1 MKQNLFSLMI
11 LCGSLMSAQSYS
23 NGNLSTGATTSTSVA
38 APAGYTWSEIQA
50 ANTTYGVAGYSDGT
64 NVFRLS
70 DDFTVPAGESW
81 AISSVEVFAYQTGS
95 TVFPISQMN
104 LVLWNGSP
112 AAGGTVAFGDPTTN
126 IINVAGSSDSKMYRV
141 AASAVGTTRRIWQVK
156 ANVAKSLNPGTYWVD
171 YQLKATNSGAVFLP
185 PVTIVGSNGP
195 ADANAI
201 QANGGVWAPV
211 LDGGS
216 GVAQAMPFII
226 TYVATTLGTT
236 ETRQLDSRVVV
247 YPNPT
252 ADSFKLSLPLES
264 KNSKT
269 EVSIYDVTGKKVKSF
284 KMADSYNVSDLQ
296 KGMYLIKV
304 NDGQNIKA
312 TKLIKN

>member
-23 NGNLSTGATTSTSVA
+23 NGNLSTGATTSNSVA
-38 APAGYTWSEIQA
+38 APAGYTWSELQA
-50 ANTTYGVAGYSDGT
+50 ENTSYGVSGYTDGT
-64 NVFRLS
+64 NMFRLS
-70 DDFTVPAGESW
+70 DEFTVPAGESW
-81 AISSVEVFAYQTGS
+81 AVSSVEVFAYQTGS
-95 TVFPISQMN
+95 TSFPINQMN
-104 LVLWNGSP
+104 LLLWNGSP
-112 AAGGTVAFGDPTTN
+112 ASGGTVVFGDATTN
-126 IINVAGSSDSKMYRV
+126 ILDLVGSSDSKMYRV

-156 ANVAKSLNPGTYWVD
+156 ATVAKSLNPGTYWVD
-171 YQLKATNSGAVFLP
+171 YQVKANNSGAVFFP

-201 QANGGVWAPV
+201 QGNAGTWSPV

-216 GVAQAMPFII
+216 AQPQAMPFIV
-226 TYVATTLGTT
+226 TYVATSLGTT
-236 ETRQLDSRVVV
+236 ETRQLDSRVLV
-247 YPNPT
+247 YPNPAT
-252 ADSFKLSLPLES
+252 DSFKLTLPSES
-264 KNSKT
+264 KNSNT
-269 EVSIYDVTGKKVKSF
+269 DVSIYDVTGRKVKSF

-296 KGMYLIKV
+296 KGVYLIKV